1 MKWITSTDIK
11 QWADTRDA
19 QGLLP
24 ELVVR
29 LIRASATQV
38 NKLRF
43 PCGDAIHLTGWDGVL
58 ESSDS
63 IFNIPSGV
71 SLWEFGVDSNSKN
84 KANSDYTKRTEDS
97 LGYDKKNST
106 FVFVTPRIWDGAEI
120 WVNEKKKDGKWKDV
134 IVITAVELED
144 WLMQSP
150 AVALWL
156 LSKIIGKSIDKVY
169 SLENYWNKWATGKD
183 VKLVPELLLGGREKE
198 QQELYNN
205 ISKPSVSIIQ
215 SISQSESLA
224 FAVACILQ
232 SPNKFDL
239 LSRAIVVENENILD
253 TLISKYSNLILV
265 INVGSRDHAYAT
277 RSGHTIIYAANAGE
291 SINLLNKKEAIQ
303 LPLLDREKF
312 IKSLVD
318 SGVNKSKA
326 EKLSRETVRNITI
339 LRRSLELDYTTP
351 EWAKPEN
358 IKEVIPAILV
368 ARWSDN
374 MEGDKEILSLIAGE
388 SYDSYISK
396 IYKWKHKDD
405 SPFVEINGRWRLYS
419 PYEAFNYAVSYIT
432 AKDFTNYNEA
442 LTRITADNDP
452 DALNK
457 MNATSI
463 YFWEY
468 KQKYSYWMKE
478 GLFQTAIMISLA
490 DDRRDVH
497 SFKCPSLWIDN
508 IISSIL
514 NASTIEWWLSNKPII
529 GLIAEASPK
538 SYIDFI
544 QIDLKKNDSIIKR
557 LFTPKGNSNLWGS
570 TEDYTEIL
578 FSLQSMI
585 WDENLLLSVSLIL
598 SELSCVENDIN
609 LYNKPINALYET
621 YAILCP
627 QTYANTLQR
636 LKVLETIGNK
646 FPKIAFNLYFKLLDR
661 LDRATV
667 TSTHPMKWRCYNY
680 SKNNMT
686 YKEIWNSRDTIVDYI
701 ISVCDDSEEQIC
713 NILRL
718 ASQKELGLKNR
729 KKLLDYVVLNQSRY
743 KGSYAITNII
753 RDKIYR
759 HRVYATADW
768 ALPKDE
774 VDNWENLLLGL
785 ESENLLERYK
795 WIFHDDYVN
804 IPEIYIRDLTG
815 VEADKK
821 IRLYKYNAIAK
832 IEEVYGFKGVIQFVK
847 MVGSPYKVGES
858 YAYSGKDGSYY
869 NVLNILLEESSES
882 IIYFAK
888 GFFQSYTSKLG
899 LNKVISILK
908 SIDINKY
915 KDIIKIPLTVM
926 SCAHNEMWTFIET
939 LPCSIQDEYW
949 KNIQIG
955 FFCKEESL
963 FIIRKMIEYKRF
975 DVALDIVY
983 NSLREKWI
991 LPTSII
997 EESIIG
1003 FLTSKKEE
1011 VIVHQNYQLA
1021 QVVYEYDKMDD
1032 VNLESLYAIELIAYS
1047 ILEVNG
1053 NINETKLV
1061 KEIISNP
1068 DFMMDIIDTV
1078 YLSSEEKD
1086 QLKEIE
1092 YMNNHESYATQC
1104 FHILSTLRA
1113 TPFVDSNNMIDEKAL
1128 NNYIERLL
1136 ELGNARNKIDGVN
1149 DAIGGLLG
1157 NYPEIDNYPPTP
1169 LCDIIEKY
1177 NNRKMIN
1184 AFKTRIYNKRGVTVR
1199 PAFEGGTLEEIE
1211 ASKYKRYADKVRFTH
1226 PIVCRIFD
1234 DLCNEYI
1241 QMAKDEDDRVEIEK
1255 MEF

>member
-19 QGLLP
+19 QELLP
-24 ELVVR
+24 ELIVR
-29 LIRASATQV
+29 LIRASSTHI

-43 PCGDAIHLTGWDGVL
+43 PCGDAVHLTGWDGVL
-58 ESSDS
+58 ESSES
-63 IFNIPSGV
+63 VCNIPSGV
-71 SLWEFGVDSNSKN
+71 SLWECGVDSNSKN
-84 KANSDYTKRTEDS
+84 KANSDYSKRTRDS

-106 FVFVTPRIWDGAEI
+106 FVFVTPRIWNGA
-120 WVNEKKKDGKWKDV
+120 VNWANEMKKDGEWKDV

-144 WLMQSP
+144 WLMQCP

-198 QQELYNN
+198 QQELYDS
-205 ISKPSVSIIQ
+205 ISKPSISIIQ
-215 SISQSESLA
+215 SISESESLA

-232 SPNKFDL
+232 SPNKLDL
-239 LSRAIVVENENILD
+239 LSRAIVVEDENILE
-253 TLISKYSNLILV
+253 TLISKYSNLILI
-265 INVGSRDHAYAT
+265 INVDSKDHVYAT
-277 RSGHTIIYAANAGE
+277 QNGHSIIYALNAGE
-291 SINLLNKKEAIQ
+291 SLNQSTKLIQ

-312 IKSLVD
+312 IKSLID
-318 SGVNKSKA
+318 SGVNKNKA

-358 IKEVIPAILV
+358 IRDIIPAILV
-368 ARWSDN
+368 ARWNDN

-405 SPFVEINGRWRLYS
+405 SPFIEINGRWRLYS
-419 PYEAFNYAVSYIT
+419 PYEAFNYAASYIT
-432 AKDFTNYNEA
+432 AKDFANYNEA

-463 YFWEY
+463 YFWKY

-478 GLFQTAIMISLA
+478 GLFQTSIMISLA
-490 DDRRDVH
+490 GGRKDLHTPMD
-497 SFKCPSLWIDN
+497 SSLWIDS

-529 GLIAEASPK
+529 GFIAEASPK

-557 LFTPKGNSNLWGS
+557 LFTPRGNSNLWGC
-570 TEDYTEIL
+570 TENYTEIL
-578 FSLQSMI
+578 FSLQSML
-585 WDENLLLSVSLIL
+585 WDETLLLQICIIL
-598 SELSCVENDIN
+598 SELCSIDNNTN

-621 YAILCP
+621 FVIWCP
-627 QTYANTLQR
+627 QTYANTSQR
-636 LKVLETIGNK
+636 LTVLELIGTK
-646 FPKIAFNLYFKLLDR
+646 YPKLAFDLYFKLLDG
-661 LDRATV
+661 LDSATV
-667 TSTHPMKWRCYNY
+667 ISIHPMKWRCYNY
-680 SKNNMT
+680 SKSDLT
-686 YKEIWNSRDTIVDYI
+686 YNEIWNSRDTIVNYI
-701 ISVCDDSEEQIC
+701 ISVCDCSEKQIC
-713 NILRL
+713 NILKL
-718 ASQKELGLKNR
+718 ASQKELKLKNR
-729 KKLLDYVVLNQSRY
+729 KKLFDHVVLNKSSF
-743 KGSYAITNII
+743 KGNHAITDII
-753 RDKIYR
+753 RDTVYR
-759 HRVYATADW
+759 HRTYADEEW

-774 VDNWENLLLGL
+774 VDKWENLLLDL
-785 ESENLLERYK
+785 EPENLLERYR
-795 WIFHDDYVN
+795 WIFHEDYVN
-804 IPEIYIRDLTG
+804 IPEIDIRDLTG

-821 IRLYKYNAIAK
+821 IMLYKYNAIED
-832 IEEVYGFKGVIQFVK
+832 IEKSYGFKGVIQFVK
-847 MVGSPYKVGES
+847 NVGAPYMVGES
-858 YAYSGKDGSYY
+858 YAYSGKEESYY

-926 SCAHNEMWTFIET
+926 SCARNEMWAFIET
-939 LPCSIQDEYW
+939 LPDTIKNEYW
-949 KNIQIG
+949 ENIQIG
-955 FFCKEESL
+955 FFSKDDSL

-975 DVALDIVY
+975 DMALNLVY
-983 NSLREKWI
+983 NSIREECI

-997 EESIIG
+997 EEIVIG
-1003 FLTSKKEE
+1003 FLTSKKDDA
-1011 VIVHQNYQLA
+1011 IVHQKYQIAKVIYKL
-1021 QVVYEYDKMDD
+1021 DKMDD
-1032 VNLESLYAIELIAYS
+1032 VNIQTLFAIELGAYR
-1047 ILEVNG
+1047 ILEMYG
-1053 NINETKLV
+1053 NINETKFV
-1061 KEIISNP
+1061 KEIMSNP
-1068 DFMMDIIDTV
+1068 ESMMDIIDTV

-1104 FHILSTLRA
+1104 FHILSTLCA

-1136 ELGNARNKIDGVN
+1136 ELGNAKNKIDGVN

-1184 AFKTRIYNKRGVTVR
+1184 AFKIRIYNKRGVTVR
-1199 PAFEGGTLEEIE
+1199 SAFEGGTLEEIE

-1234 DLCNEYI
+1234 DLCNEYK